1 MDKDNLVE
9 QLFLSKSKV
18 EDTIAQMVD
27 QNKPGRITLTDAGR
41 VEYYIYL
48 QWELK
53 GSKAVLEMN
62 ILDAD
67 EAQIGK
73 KVKSSVQSK
82 NSTLIE
88 DLQFLYGD
96 CMYQILDDLQKS

>member
-48 QWELK
+48 QWEFK
-53 GSKAVLEMN
+53 GSKAALEMT
-62 ILDAD
+62 ISDAD
-67 EAQIGK
+67 EAPIGK
-73 KVKSSVQSK
+73 KVKSRIESQK
-82 NSTLIE
+82 STLVE
-88 DLQFLYGD
+88 DLQFLYGE
-96 CMYQILDDLQKS
+96 CMYKILDNL

>member
-9 QLFLSKSKV
+9 QLFLSKSEV
-18 EDTIAQMVD
+18 EDTIAQMVG

-62 ILDAD
+62 ISDAD
-67 EAQIGK
+67 DTPIGK
-73 KVKSSVQSK
+73 KVKSSVESQ
-82 NSTLIE
+82 NSTLVE
-88 DLQFLYGD
+88 DLQFLYGELI
-96 CMYQILDDLQKS
+96 YKLLDNL

>member
-9 QLFLSKSKV
+9 QLFLSKSEV
-18 EDTIAQMVD
+18 ENTIAQMVD

-53 GSKAVLEMN
+53 GSKAILEMN

-67 EAQIGK
+67 EAPIGK
-73 KVKSSVQSK
+73 KAKSSVKSQK
-82 NSTLIE
+82 STLVE
-88 DLQFLYGD
+88 DLQFLYGE
-96 CMYQILDDLQKS
+96 CMYKILDNL

>member
-53 GSKAVLEMN
+53 GSKAVLKMN
-62 ILDAD
+62 ISDAD
-67 EAQIGK
+67 DTLIGK
-73 KVKSSVQSK
+73 KVKGSIESQ
-82 NSTLIE
+82 NSTLVE
-88 DLQFLYGD
+88 DLQFLYGE
-96 CMYQILDDLQKS
+96 CMYKILDNL